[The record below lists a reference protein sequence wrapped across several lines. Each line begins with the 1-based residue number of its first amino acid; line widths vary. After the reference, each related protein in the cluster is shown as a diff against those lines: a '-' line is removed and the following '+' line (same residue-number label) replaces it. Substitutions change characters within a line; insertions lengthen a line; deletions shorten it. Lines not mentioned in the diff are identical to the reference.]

1 MQHVENK
8 KAPWTAADI
17 PDLKGRTAIVTGA
30 SAGLGLET
38 ARRLAEHGARVVLAC
53 RNAEKAAAAA
63 EVIRQTVPGAE
74 LPFLE
79 LDLTSL
85 KSIHSAAARLH
96 DDFEQIDLL
105 VNNAGTLSRER
116 TVTEDGFETVFATNH
131 LGPFA
136 FTGLTLD
143 LLNAAPRARV
153 VTVTSGLPAQK
164 GTWLEL
170 DDLTYERRAY
180 KAYPVYAQSKQ
191 ANASFAFELQRQLNG
206 TASQLIS
213 VLAHPGAAE
222 SDFAQ
227 NFGPAV
233 ALLSRPALRWAFRI
247 IMQTVEMGALP
258 SLRAATDPAVR
269 GGDFYGPT
277 GATKGY
283 PVPNEAGEQ
292 TRDPE
297 LAARLWAESERLTG
311 VTYRFDQLTDSV
323 AN

>member
-17 PDLKGRTAIVTGA
+17 PNLQGRTAIVTGA

-38 ARRLAEHGARVVLAC
+38 ALRLAEHGARVVLAC
-53 RNAEKAAAAA
+53 RNADKAAAAA
-63 EVIRQTVPGAE
+63 ETIRRTAPDAD
-74 LPFLE
+74 LPFVE

-85 KSIHSAAARLH
+85 KSVHRAAARLH
-96 DDFEQIDLL
+96 DDFGQIDLL

-116 TVTEDGFETVFATNH
+116 TVTEDGFETTFGTNH

-136 FTGLTLD
+136 FTGLLLD
-143 LLNAAPRARV
+143 LLHSAPQARV
-153 VTVTSGLPAQK
+153 VTVTSGVPAQK
-164 GTWLEL
+164 GTWLDL
-170 DDLTYERRAY
+170 DDLTYERRTY
-180 KAYPVYAQSKQ
+180 KAYPAYAQSKQ

-206 TASQLIS
+206 TGSRLIS

-233 ALLSRPALRWAFRI
+233 AFLSRPSLRWVFRI
-247 IMQTVEMGALP
+247 VMQTVEMGALP
-258 SLRAATDPAVR
+258 SLRAATDPGVR

-277 GATKGY
+277 GSTKGY
-283 PVPNEAGEQ
+283 PVPNAAGER

-297 LAARLWAESERLTG
+297 LAAQLWAESERLTG
-311 VTYRFDQLTDSV
+311 VTYRFDQLDGE
-323 AN
+323 AD